1 MAPGPQASVDQ
12 AALLDGRE
20 EIAPSGQEEVLW
32 PGKQGLQAQAQ
43 VTTQH

>member
-1 MAPGPQASVDQ
+1 MAPGPQAPEDQ
-12 AALLDGRE
+12 AAPLDGYD

-43 VTTQH
+43 VTT